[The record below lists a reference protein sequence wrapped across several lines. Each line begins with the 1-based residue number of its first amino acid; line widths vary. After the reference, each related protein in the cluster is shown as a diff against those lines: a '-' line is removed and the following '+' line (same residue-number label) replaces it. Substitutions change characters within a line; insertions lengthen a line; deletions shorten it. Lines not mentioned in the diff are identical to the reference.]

1 VDERRGLLQVY
12 TGDGKGKTTAAVG
25 LAARARGAGMSVAFV
40 QFVKGGP
47 ESSEIA
53 SLRALGVEVI
63 RPGVATSGL
72 MSGPP
77 TDEDLAAVAVAWEAA
92 CERIASGAHDLVV
105 LDEIDIALAHG
116 MLDEDAVLR
125 ELRARP
131 AGVEVVCTGRGAT
144 EGLLAE
150 ADLVT
155 EMRAVR
161 HPFDAGVPARRGIE
175 I

>member
-1 VDERRGLLQVY
+1 MLQVY

-40 QFVKGGP
+40 QFVKGGV
-47 ESSEIA
+47 ESSELA
-53 SLRALGVEVI
+53 SLRALGVEVT
-63 RPGVATSGL
+63 RPAVSSSGL

-77 TDEDLAAVAVAWEAA
+77 NADDLAAVAAAWDAA
-92 CERIASGAHDLVV
+92 RECIAAGVHDLVV
-105 LDEIDIALAHG
+105 LDEIDVALARG

-125 ELRARP
+125 ALRARP
-131 AGVEVVCTGRGAT
+131 VGVEVVCTGRGAT
-144 EGLLAE
+144 EALLAE

-175 I
+175 L